1 MAWSQTL
8 EAFDLLDSARAS
20 GERVAE
26 ALRSRGAECQVVQVT
41 GEKGSTD
48 FVRVAFPGTRGRSTG
63 GDARTLGIIGR
74 LGGIGARP
82 DRIGLVSDAD
92 GAITAVACALKLAEM
107 RREGDP
113 LPGDV
118 IVATHICPRA
128 VIMQIAPVAMMNSP
142 VDIATMN
149 AHEVDPSMEAIL
161 SVDTTRGNRVIN
173 HKGIAI
179 TLPVKEGYILR
190 AGECLLDIYQWV
202 TGLAPVIVPLATQD
216 ITPYGTGLR
225 HINSIVQPSTA
236 TAAPVVGLALTA
248 EVPVPGA
255 ASGASQAADI
265 ETAVRFCLEV
275 AKAYGEG
282 ICEFYDRKEFDELLM
297 RYGPMR
303 RLQTP
308 GQEAPA

>member
-1 MAWSQTL
+1 MAWSQTQ
-8 EAFDLLDSARAS
+8 EAYDLLDSAHAS
-20 GERVAE
+20 GERVAD
-26 ALRSRGAECQVVQVT
+26 ALRRRGAECQVIKVA

-48 FVRVAFPGTRGRSTG
+48 FVRAVFPGTRGRGLG
-63 GDARTLGIIGR
+63 GDSRTLGIIGR
-74 LGGIGARP
+74 LGGVGARP
-82 DRIGLVSDAD
+82 ARIGLVSDAD

-107 RREGDP
+107 RREGDL

-118 IVATHICPRA
+118 IVATHVCPRA
-128 VIMQIAPVAMMNSP
+128 LIMQTAPVAMMNSP

-149 AHEVDPSMEAIL
+149 AHEVDPAMEAIL
-161 SVDTTRGNRVIN
+161 SVDTTRGNRVVN

-190 AGECLLDIYQWV
+190 AGEGLLDIYQWV
-202 TGLAPVIVPLATQD
+202 TGRAPVIVPLATQD

-282 ICEFYDRKEFDELLM
+282 SCEFFDRKEFDEM
-297 RYGPMR
+297 VARYGPMR
-303 RLQTP
+303 RLQTL
-308 GQEAPA
+308 GQEPRV

>member
-8 EAFDLLDSARAS
+8 EAYNLLDSARAS

-26 ALRSRGAECQVVQVT
+26 AIRSRGAECQVTTV
-41 GEKGSTD
+41 GGDKGSTD
-48 FVRVAFPGTRGRSTG
+48 FVRVVFQGTKGRSAG

-142 VDIATMN
+142 VDIAAMN
-149 AHEVDPSMEAIL
+149 AHEVDPAMEAIL
-161 SVDTTRGNRVIN
+161 SVDTTRGNRVVN
-173 HKGIAI
+173 HKGIAM

-190 AGECLLDIYQWV
+190 ASESVLDIYQWV

-216 ITPYGTGLR
+216 ITPYGSGLR

-236 TAAPVVGLALTA
+236 TAAPVVGVALTA

-275 AKAYGEG
+275 AKAYGG
-282 ICEFYDRKEFDELLM
+282 GSCEFYDRKEFDELVA

-303 RLQTP
+303 RLQTL
-308 GQEAPA
+308 GQEASA